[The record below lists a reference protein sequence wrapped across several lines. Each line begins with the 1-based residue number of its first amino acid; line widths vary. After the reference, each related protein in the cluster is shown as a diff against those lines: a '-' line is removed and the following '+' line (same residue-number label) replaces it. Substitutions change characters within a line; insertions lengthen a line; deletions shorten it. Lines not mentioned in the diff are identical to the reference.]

1 MNNNKETT
9 SNTRPPLRK
18 QPQNNE
24 SNGSNQGNQNNLS
37 NNNNNNKGYKQPKN
51 DNDF

>member
-18 QPQNNE
+18 QPQNNQ
-24 SNGSNQGNQNNLS
+24 SNGSNQGNQNNL
-37 NNNNNNKGYKQPKN
+37 NNNNNKGYTQPKN
-51 DNDF
+51 NNDF